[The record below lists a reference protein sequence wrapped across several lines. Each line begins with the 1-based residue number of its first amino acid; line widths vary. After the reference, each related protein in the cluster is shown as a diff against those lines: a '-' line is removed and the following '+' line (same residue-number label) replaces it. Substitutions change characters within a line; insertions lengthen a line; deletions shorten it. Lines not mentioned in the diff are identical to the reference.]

1 MPVRIFCR
9 GGLKPVPAKNSSPL
23 GGPLP
28 QLYFT
33 DLSALRRS
41 VTADGVTH
49 KLSTDEIAAAESIGL
64 IEGMPFILG
73 RDGTYDHHLNRFL
86 RSCPTMGVRSLNSL
100 RAYARDIV
108 VWTRFLMQQRNGKS
122 LWQADRDDVAAFHLA
137 RRLSDPPYRIS
148 AASWNRAVAALDK
161 LYRWARDEK
170 LILDLPFTYRQSWIR
185 SVPNGALQAVAANC
199 AREAGARRGDMHFV
213 DLDRYLKFRDVGL
226 RGRLPDGREDPSW
239 RGRHGERNAL
249 FAELLITTGLRL
261 QEASSLL
268 LSELPNRNLDDPA
281 IRSLPFRLAAATAK
295 GGRGREIRLP
305 VRLLKQLGNY
315 ARVERENAARR
326 HLDGQAKRM
335 MARPILAIPDG
346 PWSLR
351 LVDDSREVPVSV
363 DRLSPAER
371 ARLVGVDTLEPLAL
385 WLTETG
391 LPMTM
396 PAWEAV
402 FMRASARC
410 QTLGLDLDVT
420 PHMLR
425 HGFAVHMLA
434 LLLREQ
440 VGWVVGADA
449 GKVGSAYRRLIG
461 DPLLKLQRLMGHS
474 RIESTYIYL
483 DHLDDSQAI
492 VDAAV
497 HQWGLDLASGDPA

>member
-1 MPVRIFCR
+1 M
-9 GGLKPVPAKNSSPL
+9 GSSPPRQNIVARRL
-23 GGPLP
+23 PIP
-28 QLYFT
+28 QLFFT
-33 DLSALRRS
+33 DPSSLHH
-41 VTADGVTH
+41 TAIIDGVVH
-49 KLSTDEIAAAESIGL
+49 GLSPEEVAAAETCGL
-64 IEGMPFILG
+64 VEGMPFIL
-73 RDGTYDHHLNRFL
+73 RDDGTYDHHLNNFF

-100 RAYARDIV
+100 RAYARDII
-108 VWTRFLMQQRNGKS
+108 VWMRFLTEQRNGKS
-122 LWQADRDDVAAFHLA
+122 LWRADRDDVAAFHRA
-137 RRLSDPPYRIS
+137 RRLSEPPYRIS

-170 LILDLPFTYRQSWIR
+170 LIVDLPFTYRQSWIR
-185 SVPNGALQAVAANC
+185 SVPDGALQAVSANC
-199 AREAGARRGDMHFV
+199 AREPGARRGDMRFV
-213 DLDRYLKFRDVGL
+213 DLERYMLFRDVGL
-226 RGRLPDGREDPSW
+226 RGRLPDGREDPEW
-239 RGRHGERNAL
+239 RGRHVERNAL

-268 LSELPNRNLDDPA
+268 LGELPSQRLDDPS
-281 IRSLPFRLAAATAK
+281 IRSTPYRLAAATAK

-305 VRLLKQLGNY
+305 VRLLKQLGDY
-315 ARVERENAARR
+315 ARVERENAVCRQR
-326 HLDGQAKRM
+326 DGDTKRSIV
-335 MARPILAIPDG
+335 RPILATPAG
-346 PWSLR
+346 RRSLR
-351 LVDDSREVPVSV
+351 IIDGDREMSVSV

-371 ARLVGVDTLEPLAL
+371 ARLVDANTLEPLAL

-391 LPMTM
+391 RPMTM

-410 QTLGLDLDVT
+410 QAFGLEIDVT

-440 VGWVVGADA
+440 VTWVVGGGA
-449 GKVGSAYRRLIG
+449 GKAGSAYRRLIG

-483 DHLDDSQAI
+483 DHLDESQAI

-497 HQWGLDLASGDPA
+497 DQWGLDLAPDKAA

>member
-1 MPVRIFCR
+1 MRCFAGV
-9 GGLKPVPAKNSSPL
+9 GSSP
-23 GGPLP
+23 PRQNIAPRRLP
-28 QLYFT
+28 ISQIFFT
-33 DLSALRRS
+33 DLSCLHR
-41 VTADGVTH
+41 TAAIDGVVH
-49 KLSTDEIAAAESIGL
+49 GLSAVEIAAAGKCGL
-64 IEGMPFILG
+64 IDGVPFIL
-73 RDGTYDHHLNRFL
+73 RDDGSYDHQLNHFL
-86 RSCPTMGVRSLNSL
+86 RSCPSMGVRSLNSL
-100 RAYARDIV
+100 RAYAHDIV
-108 VWTRFLMQQRNGKS
+108 VWTRFLRQQRNGKS
-122 LWQADRDDVAAFHLA
+122 LWQADRDDVAAYHRA

-185 SVPNGALQAVAANC
+185 PVPNGVLQAVAANC
-199 AREAGARRGDMHFV
+199 AREPGARRGDMHFV

-268 LSELPNRNLDDPA
+268 LSELPNRNLADPA

-305 VRLLKQLGNY
+305 VRLLKQLGDY

-326 HLDGQAKRM
+326 HRDGQAKRM
-335 MARPILAIPDG
+335 MARPIVAIPDG
-346 PWSLR
+346 PRSLR
-351 LVDDSREVPVSV
+351 LVDDGGEMPVSV

-371 ARLVGVDTLEPLAL
+371 TRLVSVDTLEPLAL

-410 QTLGLDLDVT
+410 QALGLDLDVT

-425 HGFAVHMLA
+425 HSFAVHMLA

-497 HQWGLDLASGDPA
+497 HQWGLDLARGDRA

>member
-1 MPVRIFCR
+1 
-9 GGLKPVPAKNSSPL
+9 
-23 GGPLP
+23 
-28 QLYFT
+28 
-33 DLSALRRS
+33 
-41 VTADGVTH
+41 
-49 KLSTDEIAAAESIGL
+49 
-64 IEGMPFILG
+64 MPFIL
-73 RDGTYDHHLNRFL
+73 RDDGSYDHHLNHFL

-108 VWTRFLMQQRNGKS
+108 VWMRFLGEQRNGKS
-122 LWQADRDDVAAFHLA
+122 LWQADRDDVAAFHRA
-137 RRLSDPPYRIS
+137 RRLSEPPYRIS

-161 LYRWARDEK
+161 LYRWGRDEK
-170 LILDLPFTYRQSWIR
+170 LIVDLPFTYRQSWIR
-185 SVPNGALQAVAANC
+185 SVPDGALQAVSANC
-199 AREAGARRGDMHFV
+199 AREPGARRGDMRFV
-213 DLDRYLKFRDVGL
+213 DLDRYMLFRDVGL
-226 RGRLPDGREDPSW
+226 RGRLPDEREDPDW

-268 LSELPNRNLDDPA
+268 LSELPNHRLDDPS
-281 IRSLPFRLAAATAK
+281 IRSLPYRLAAATAK

-305 VRLLKQLGNY
+305 ARLLKQLGDY
-315 ARVERENAARR
+315 ARVERENAVCQQRVG
-326 HLDGQAKRM
+326 DAKRSIV
-335 MARPILAIPDG
+335 RPILATPAG
-346 PWSLR
+346 RRSLR
-351 LVDDSREVPVSV
+351 IIDGDRGTSVSV

-371 ARLVGVDTLEPLAL
+371 ARLVDANTLEPLAL

-391 LPMTM
+391 GPMTM

-410 QTLGLDLDVT
+410 QAFGLEIDVT

-440 VGWVVGADA
+440 VAWVIGGGA
-449 GKVGSAYRRLIG
+449 GKAGSAYRRLIG

-483 DHLDDSQAI
+483 DHLDESQAI

-497 HQWGLDLASGDPA
+497 DQWGLDLAPDDAA